1 MLLDIGQQAVRLQND
16 AHDKIP
22 PMKILRTFILFSSFL
37 FLFSACASAPTPPPT
52 QAAPSGTV
60 LFQDDFD
67 APTTG
72 WDRFANDGG
81 IMDYFEGGFRILV
94 QKPGLNFWSTAQ
106 KNYGD
111 VRVEADVLK
120 LAGPDENR
128 MGVMCRYQGGNYY
141 FFIISNDGYYAI
153 GKFVNGQTTLL
164 GQEQMQA
171 SPIVQPNMIN
181 RFRVDCIGNTLTF
194 TVNGTQLAA
203 VQDGDLK
210 FGDVGVLAGTFSQPG
225 VDVSFDHFVVT
236 QP

>member
-1 MLLDIGQQAVRLQND
+1 
-16 AHDKIP
+16 
-22 PMKILRTFILFSSFL
+22 MKSFILYLSSFIL
-37 FLFSACASAPTPPPT
+37 LIFLCSCAPAPTPPPT
-52 QAAPSGTV
+52 QAAPSGTI

-67 APTTG
+67 VNTTG

-94 QKPGLNFWSTAQ
+94 QMPGLNFWSTPQ

-141 FFIISNDGYYAI
+141 FFIISNDGYYSI
-153 GKFVNGQTTLL
+153 GKFINGQTTLL

-171 SPIVQPNMIN
+171 SPVVQPNMIN
-181 RFRVDCIGNTLTF
+181 RFRVDCIDSTLTF
-194 TVNGTQLAA
+194 TLNSTQLAT

-210 FGDVGVLAGTFSQPG
+210 SGDVGVLAGTFSQPG
-225 VDVSFDHFVVT
+225 VDVSFDHFVVM

>member
-1 MLLDIGQQAVRLQND
+1 
-16 AHDKIP
+16 
-22 PMKILRTFILFSSFL
+22 MKITRLHFLAVTLLSSFL
-37 FLFSACASAPTPPPT
+37 FLLSSCTSATPTPPPT

-60 LFQDDFD
+60 LFQDEFD

-72 WDRFANDGG
+72 WDRFANEGG

-94 QKPGLNFWSTAQ
+94 QQPGLNFWSTPQ
-106 KNYGD
+106 KNFGD

-153 GKFVNGQTTLL
+153 GKFINGQSTLL

-171 SPIVQPNMIN
+171 SPVVQPNMIN

-194 TVNGTQLAA
+194 TLNSTQLAT

-210 FGDVGVLAGTFSQPG
+210 SGDVGVLAGSFSKPG